1 MAKQLRIADVF
12 CGIGSFHIAAESLD
26 MKCVWACDNDVHVQ
40 KVYQAHFGVVPSGD
54 IQQVDPVT
62 VPEHDILCAG
72 FPCQPFSRMGN
83 KRGTNEERGRV
94 MDYAIDILRVK
105 RPRAFIL
112 ENVRGLL
119 SSNNGADFER
129 LKAMVRD
136 AGYSFQ
142 DQLLKCEDF
151 GIPQTRHR
159 IFMVGF
165 RDGKPAGFQY
175 PRPVGKC
182 PTLSEFLGIDV
193 VKSFSNTVRCSG
205 RKSGV
210 DNAKN
215 WSAYRLRDGSVIEYN
230 LEQVTKLQGFPDDF
244 EWGDVP
250 DSQRW
255 KMLGNTIPTCLSR
268 AILDAVGK
276 HLQSFPEEPAQDL
289 PAATAPLIAP
299 HPPPARKIIEDRL
312 EERSRMVAERK
323 RTRAA
328 KVAKNEDFEE
338 DEVKEAS
345 EDCEMPDQEEEE
357 EEDEMP
363 AKKSRQQQGAV
374 ATSVAAATQ
383 PVPAITVAQ
392 VSTAIT
398 QAVTQPAATAIAAAS
413 MTQSQVALHIT
424 VKSGS
429 EFTFSLP
436 SGVKEQVVVLKITG

>member
-40 KVYQAHFGVVPSGD
+40 KVYQAHFGVMPSGD

-159 IFMVGF
+159 VFMVGF

-175 PRPVGKC
+175 PRPIGKC
-182 PTLSEFLGIDV
+182 PTLSEFLGMDL

-215 WSAYRLRDGSVIEYN
+215 WSAYRRKDGSIIEYN
-230 LEQVTKLQGFPDDF
+230 LEQVTKLQGFPEDF

-255 KMLGNTIPTCLSR
+255 KMLGNTIPTCMSR
-268 AILDAVGK
+268 AILEAVGK
-276 HLQSFPEEPAQDL
+276 HLQSFPEEPAQTL
-289 PAATAPLIAP
+289 PTVPAPVVVP

-323 RTRAA
+323 RSRAIEAA
-328 KVAKNEDFEE
+328 KDENCDED
-338 DEVKEAS
+338 APS
-345 EDCEMPDQEEEE
+345 EDCEMQEPEQEGEEEE
-357 EEDEMP
+357 EEMP
-363 AKKSRQQQGAV
+363 AKKSRPQQHANIAPTPVVTAV
-374 ATSVAAATQ
+374 QVAAATASADA
-383 PVPAITVAQ
+383 AIA
-392 VSTAIT
+392 
-398 QAVTQPAATAIAAAS
+398 AVAATAAQAQAQAQI
-413 MTQSQVALHIT
+413 ALHIT

-429 EFTFSLP
+429 GFTFSLP